1 MPHSVLSATL
11 TGLLDHSLNRWLQLN
26 ADAPQTL
33 ARLQHKIIALDIQ
46 GLGTTLYF
54 FPSTEGIYTQT
65 AYTGEP
71 DATLSAPPATLL
83 KLATAEDSNTLVL
96 RSPQVKLSGSIGLLE
111 QFMSLLSGANID
123 WEDILSQIVGDI
135 VAYQSSEAV
144 RKSQGWLR
152 DSHQTMQQNMGEYL
166 QEEQRVLPAQAEIHY
181 YFAQVDELRT
191 DTDRLTA
198 RIQRLQQLTQ
208 AQSQS

>member
-11 TGLLDHSLNRWLQLN
+11 TSLLDHSLNRWLQLN

-33 ARLQHKIIALDIQ
+33 ARLHQKIIALDIQ
-46 GLGTTLYF
+46 GLGITLYF
-54 FPSTEGIYTQT
+54 FPSTQGIYTQT
-65 AYTGEP
+65 AYAGEP
-71 DATLSAPPATLL
+71 DAALSAPPATLL
-83 KLATAEDSNTLVL
+83 KLATAEESNALVL

-111 QFMSLLSGANID
+111 QFMQLLSGANID

-135 VAYQSSEAV
+135 VAYQSSEV
-144 RKSQGWLR
+144 IRKSQGWLH

-191 DTDRLTA
+191 DTDRLAA
-198 RIQRLQQLTQ
+198 RIQRLQHITQ
-208 AQSQS
+208 